1 MVINFDTAVPWP
13 AVIELSSQKISRK
26 ETLLPYSR
34 KELAKEMHEL
44 LVQLTK

>member
-1 MVINFDTAVPWP
+1 VPWP

-26 ETLLPYSR
+26 DTLLPYSR

-44 LVQLTK
+44 LESIIKS

>member
-26 ETLLPYSR
+26 DTLLPYSR